1 MGKWYNGAQ
10 TVRGTMNKAAEY
22 LDDREA
28 STCPTL
34 YRKMQ
39 YDGKLIAAGT
49 RINWNGEV
57 KKAAVDLW
65 DTKENTP
72 DAAPTLWSSIEYKDG
87 ERIIPDVIT
96 ADLGFKKGEKGWWK
110 DVLYESVYN
119 ELNVWTPEEYAA
131 GWVVAE

>member
-10 TVRGTMNKAAEY
+10 ITRGTMNKAAEY

-72 DAAPTLWSSIEYKDG
+72 DAVPTLWSDIDYKDG
-87 ERIIPDVIT
+87 IRIIPDVIP
-96 ADLGFKKGEKGWWK
+96 ADLAFSKGELGWRN
-110 DVLYESVYN
+110 DVIYESLIN
-119 ELNVWTPEEYAA
+119 ANVWTPEEYSA
-131 GWVVAE
+131 GWKVAE